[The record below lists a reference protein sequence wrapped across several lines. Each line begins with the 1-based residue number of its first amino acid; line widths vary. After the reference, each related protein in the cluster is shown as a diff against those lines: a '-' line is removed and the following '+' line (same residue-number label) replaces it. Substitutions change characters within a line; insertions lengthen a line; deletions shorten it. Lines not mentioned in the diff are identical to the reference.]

1 MLAVEAASPYTGL
14 VVVASLA
21 GGFAFLIVG
30 LLVAILVDLPLA
42 RGVELALRRARP
54 DGEKIGAVAH
64 GAVSDTLSG
73 MSDFAKSLKDLTVGT
88 RLLVVG
94 VLLVLVA
101 AICAGADAIGDSP
114 SAEAV
119 ATAPSPSP

>member
-1 MLAVEAASPYTGL
+1 MLAAEAASPYTGL

-21 GGFAFLIVG
+21 AGFAFLVAG

-42 RGVELALRRARP
+42 RELALRRTRP
-54 DGEKIGAVAH
+54 DGAKVGAVAQ

-88 RLLVVG
+88 RLLVIG

-101 AICAGADAIGDSP
+101 AICAGADAIGESASP
-114 SAEAV
+114 QPVVSAR
-119 ATAPSPSP
+119 SPVT